1 MSATNTET
9 LTNPN
14 QIKNAITK
22 LVDNIVADEN
32 KAHAI
37 FEAEAELKDGLSVK
51 IKSRE
56 FEYHSDEPAILGG
69 NNTAPTPVELLLGS
83 LCACQE
89 IVVKAYAT
97 TLGIKLHKVSVV
109 AKGEIDLRGLLNIN
123 KDIRPGFHTVHFNTE
138 IDTTETNTEKLDL
151 LLKLAEEQCP
161 VLDIIQNPVKV
172 NGSIAF
178 SNSNN

>member
-1 MSATNTET
+1 MSITNTET
-9 LTNPN
+9 FTNPN

-22 LVDNIVADEN
+22 LVDNIVADES
-32 KAHAI
+32 KAHAV
-37 FEAEAELKDGLSVK
+37 FETEAELRDGLSVK

-56 FEYHSDEPAILGG
+56 FEYHSDEPAVLGG

-89 IVVKAYAT
+89 IVVKAYAAT
-97 TLGIKLHKVSVV
+97 IGIKLNKVSVV
-109 AKGEIDLRGLLNIN
+109 AKGEIDLRGFLNIN
-123 KDIRPGFHTVHFNTE
+123 EDIRPGFHTVHFNTE

-151 LLKLAEEQCP
+151 LLKLTEEQCP

-172 NGSIAF
+172 NGTIAF

>member
-1 MSATNTET
+1 MSTTNTKR
-9 LTNPN
+9 LNNPF
-14 QIKNAITK
+14 QIKNSITK
-22 LVDNIVADEN
+22 LVNSIVADES
-32 KAHAI
+32 KAHAT
-37 FEAEAELKDGLSVK
+37 FETQAELKDGLLVK

-56 FEYHSDEPAILGG
+56 FEYDSDEPAILGG

-97 TLGIKLHKVSVV
+97 TLGIKLNKVTVV
-109 AKGEIDLRGLLNIN
+109 AKGEMDLRGFLNIN
-123 KDIRPGFHTVHFNTE
+123 RDIRPGFHTVHFNTE
-138 IDTTETNTEKLDL
+138 IDTTETDKEKLNL

-172 NGSIAF
+172 NGTIAF